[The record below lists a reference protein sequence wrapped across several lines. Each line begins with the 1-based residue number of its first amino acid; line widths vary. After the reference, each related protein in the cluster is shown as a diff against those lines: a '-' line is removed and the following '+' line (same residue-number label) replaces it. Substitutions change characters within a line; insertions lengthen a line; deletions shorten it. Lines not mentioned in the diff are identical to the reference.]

1 MRYVI
6 ASLGLLVIGAG
17 LAAQDQPQY
26 ETTEIAD
33 GVYQFRWGVHNGLFM
48 VTSGGVVVMD
58 PINAEAAAVFAQ
70 EIKRIAPGQP
80 LKAIVYSHHHVD
92 HASGANVMR
101 DAFEEFVPII
111 AHADAASKIAEANSE
126 NQPAPDVTFS
136 KEMTLHF
143 GGRDMELRFLGKS
156 HSDNLIVALIPD
168 TRTLFA
174 VDFIS
179 RDRVG
184 FRDLQSHYFPD
195 FFDTVRG
202 VLELDFDTIVYGH
215 GPAGDKAS
223 VERQLAYYEALRD
236 AVAKAIDDGLTEDQA
251 AEQVTL
257 AAYGDWGA
265 YEQWFALNVRGIYRW
280 LKDQP

>member
-1 MRYVI
+1 
-6 ASLGLLVIGAG
+6 
-17 LAAQDQPQY
+17 
-26 ETTEIAD
+26 
-33 GVYQFRWGVHNGLFM
+33 
-48 VTSGGVVVMD
+48 MD
-58 PINAEAAAVFAQ
+58 PINAEAAVVFAQ
-70 EIKRIAPGQP
+70 EIKRVAPGQP
-80 LKAIVYSHHHVD
+80 LKAIVYSHHHGD

-101 DAFEEFVPII
+101 DAFEGFVPII

-184 FRDLQSHYFPD
+184 YRDLQSHYFPD

-236 AVAKAIDDGLTEDQA
+236 AVAKAIDEGLTEDQA

-257 AAYGDWGA
+257 VAYGDWGA